1 MRRGAQTGSTPWTK
15 AAAELHWTASRSPPP
30 VEGVKRPG
38 ADGRTG
44 LPPYAERMISN
55 NRYSMMDCL
64 MCDKDG
70 PHYQYSPD
78 KEDVFQCSQCFAM
91 FTDSSPKW
99 SA

>member
-1 MRRGAQTGSTPWTK
+1 
-15 AAAELHWTASRSPPP
+15 
-30 VEGVKRPG
+30 
-38 ADGRTG
+38 
-44 LPPYAERMISN
+44 MISD

-70 PHYQYSPD
+70 PHYQYNPD
-78 KEDVFQCSQCFAM
+78 KENVFQCSQCFAM

>member
-1 MRRGAQTGSTPWTK
+1 MHKGRSRTSLGGVEKSSTRRRC
-15 AAAELHWTASRSPPP
+15 EPP
-30 VEGVKRPG
+30 RRRRQDW
-38 ADGRTG
+38 AG
-44 LPPYAERMISN
+44 LPPYADRMISD

-78 KEDVFQCSQCFAM
+78 KENVFQCSQCFAL